1 MLVLTLN
8 RSNRLVIDVPP
19 SATPQRVC
27 VELNQSR
34 KQKAEH
40 ASVVIR
46 APREI
51 AISRTASTPPTKRS
65 RNPRRAA

>member
-19 SATPQRVC
+19 SASPQRVHIQ
-27 VELNQSR
+27 LHSGR
-34 KQKAEH
+34 QKA
-40 ASVVIR
+40 SVAIS

-51 AISRTASTPPTKRS
+51 AITRAETAALPVRARNRRRS
-65 RNPRRAA
+65 A

>member
-19 SATPQRVC
+19 SASPQRVH
-27 VELNQSR
+27 VQLKRSGR
-34 KQKAEH
+34 QK
-40 ASVVIR
+40 ASVVIS

-51 AISRTASTPPTKRS
+51 AITRAETTAATARS
-65 RNPRRAA
+65 RNPRRLA